1 MSEVHEIADGIYRIS
16 HFDGNYAPVE
26 FTQFLIKDERS
37 LAGWQSGFFT
47 ASGARKP
54 SYTAFRRLKH

>member
-1 MSEVHEIADGIYRIS
+1 MFVW
-16 HFDGNYAPVE
+16 
-26 FTQFLIKDERS
+26 FLIKDERS